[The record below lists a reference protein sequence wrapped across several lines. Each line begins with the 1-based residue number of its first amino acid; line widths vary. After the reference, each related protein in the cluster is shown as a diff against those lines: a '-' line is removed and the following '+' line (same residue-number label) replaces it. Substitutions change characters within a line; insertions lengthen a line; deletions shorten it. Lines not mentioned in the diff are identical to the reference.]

1 MSGLCQQSVDSV
13 YCENLDRLFGMVLRD
28 ESHPVNSDLGSLRSV
43 RSGRLRSAAA
53 DTNRYLFSFL
63 PTDLDLFSKLFGD
76 FSAKDHDWENDC
88 VTWERDGMLLSKWMR
103 DDSLIAIKDFE
114 VRDDDVWVVTYPKSG
129 TTWMQAIMSLVAVG
143 GDEEKIKTTYMQN
156 VPFIEMPMVPHYSL
170 LDRMPSPEKLLDQA
184 PSPRMIKTHLQDIH
198 LPRQLLEKTKPKII
212 YVARNPK
219 DVAVSFFHFHTY
231 NRSLPK
237 YTDWNLFYE
246 DYKKDNVI
254 YGSWFQHNL
263 FWWKRRHHSNVLFL
277 KYEDMKIDPKGA
289 IIQVADFMGYK
300 LSDDAINK
308 IVDKSSFKTMKSSEK
323 VGPPADKS
331 GLFDPKYY
339 KDPSFFIRKG
349 VTGDWKN
356 HFTVAQNEEFDEICK
371 GKLDGT
377 GLYDDDY
384 SY

>member
-1 MSGLCQQSVDSV
+1 MTS
-13 YCENLDRLFGMVLRD
+13 E
-28 ESHPVNSDLGSLRSV
+28 
-43 RSGRLRSAAA
+43 
-53 DTNRYLFSFL
+53 
-63 PTDLDLFSKLFGD
+63 LFGD

-88 VTWERDGMLLSKWMR
+88 VTWEKDGMLMSKWMR
-103 DDSLIAIKDFE
+103 EDNLDAIKDFE
-114 VRDDDVWVVTYPKSG
+114 VHDDDIWVVTYPKSG
-129 TTWMQAIMSLVAVG
+129 TTWMQVIMSLVVVE
-143 GDEEKIKTTYMQN
+143 GDEKNIKTTYMQN
-156 VPFIEMPMVPHYSL
+156 EYFT
-170 LDRMPSPEKLLDQA
+170 LDRMPPPHKLLDQT

-198 LPRQLLEKTKPKII
+198 LPQQLLEKTKPKII

-219 DVAVSFFHFHTY
+219 DVAVSYFHFHTY
-231 NRSLPK
+231 NRCLPK

-246 DYKKDNVI
+246 DYKKDKVI
-254 YGSWFQHNL
+254 WGSWFQHNL
-263 FWWKRRHHSNVLFL
+263 FWWERRYLPNVLFL
-277 KYEDMKIDPKGA
+277 KYEDMKTDPKGA

-308 IVDKSSFKTMKSSEK
+308 IVEKSSFKTMKSSDK
-323 VGPPADKS
+323 TGPRLAAQT

-356 HFTVAQNEEFDEICK
+356 HFTVAQNEDFDKICK
-371 GKLDGT
+371 AKLDGT